1 MYIIFLK
8 AKMYIFKKKK
18 KKIKNRLKAMM
29 KCGADASFSLK
40 EELSLI
46 NVDGW
51 RDFSSELCVPG
62 HVWAGIFSLS

>member
-1 MYIIFLK
+1 
-8 AKMYIFKKKK
+8 
-18 KKIKNRLKAMM
+18 MM

>member
-1 MYIIFLK
+1 
-8 AKMYIFKKKK
+8 
-18 KKIKNRLKAMM
+18 MM

-62 HVWAGIFSLS
+62 HV